1 MLTTETRIIV
11 RYAEVDRM
19 GIAHH
24 ANYPVWFEAGRT
36 DFFRRLGLSYAEIEN
51 SGALLPLIK
60 LECNFVS
67 PLRYENEILLKTRLA
82 EFTRVKV
89 TFDYKI
95 NYQGKTATT
104 GRTVHA
110 WTNWQLKP
118 VNLAKENPKLYQ
130 LLEQSSGAPSK

>member
-1 MLTTETRIIV
+1 
-11 RYAEVDRM
+11 M

-51 SGALLPLIK
+51 CGILLPLIK
-60 LECNFVS
+60 LECNFIS
-67 PLRYENEILLKTRLA
+67 PLRYEDEILLMTSLA
-82 EFTRVKV
+82 EFTRVKA
-89 TFDYKI
+89 TFDYEI

-110 WTNWQLKP
+110 WTNRQLKP
-118 VNLAKENPKLYQ
+118 VNLAKENPQLYQ
-130 LLEQSSGAPSK
+130 LLEQSSVASSK